1 MLYMYNSYF
10 QLRVHCSQVCSGQ
23 YVGGGEGSGGGG
35 GEALGTRDA
44 NESPGLGGWCLSGN
58 GLNGGSWEWWV
69 VGVGEV
75 GGGLA
80 SLDAEL
86 GTIPQELG
94 GGTAAEALGAHWS
107 GLGDAILDHY
117 GAVST
122 GGHWLTS
129 SDVGLDWLGDL
140 EGDVGLLEGGVS
152 GLIILLLSGEG
163 NQGILSGFVT
173 GSLAVGDSGGE
184 GSRGSRL
191 GACLCVDLALDV
203 GDLAL
208 S

>member
-44 NESPGLGGWCLSGN
+44 NESPGLGSWFLSGN

-80 SLDAEL
+80 GLDAEL

-94 GGTAAEALGAHWS
+94 GGTAAEALGAQWS
-107 GLGDAILDHY
+107 SLGDAILDGD

-129 SDVGLDWLGDL
+129 SDVGLDWLLDL
-140 EGDVGLLEGGVS
+140 EGDVGLREGVVS

-163 NQGILSGFVT
+163 NQGVLSGFVT
-173 GSLAVGDSGGE
+173 GSLAVGDSDFE
-184 GSRGSRL
+184 GSGSSGL
-191 GACLCVDLALDV
+191 GGCLCLDLGVDVVNL
-203 GDLAL
+203 GF